1 MDPLVFH
8 TREIGSAHHKNR
20 IHETVAHP
28 KRDPIGSTAFHI
40 FPLQEEKTFG
50 LGMKDLAP
58 PFAPVRRHHWRGR
71 RSSKSH
77 LRRPK
82 DFPLEPHM
90 SEAMCRSGERMR
102 TRRTCRARFELG
114 LANVMGGDSGVGRV
128 RCGVR
133 ATVCYGRNFGRWAGP
148 LWRSSYHMLWEEFGQ
163 LAGPAVALQLATLT
177 LRWCSSSSS
186 SLLIPPSSSHLVPP
200 SSFLRLPCPP
210 SSSLLPPPLLQ
221 QLIIIKVEY
230 SSHQEILNLRPRIL

>member
-1 MDPLVFH
+1 MTLRSIPFQRRVGTGTGAVALPWFPAARAPDGQSRA
-8 TREIGSAHHKNR
+8 RECN
-20 IHETVAHP
+20 V
-28 KRDPIGSTAFHI
+28 
-40 FPLQEEKTFG
+40 
-50 LGMKDLAP
+50 LA
-58 PFAPVRRHHWRGR
+58 AHHWRGR

-82 DFPLEPHM
+82 DFPLEPQM

-148 LWRSSYHMLWEEFGQ
+148 LWRSSYHMLWEEFGEV
-163 LAGPAVALQLATLT
+163 AGPAVALQLPTLT
-177 LRWCSSSSS
+177 LRWSSSSSS

-210 SSSLLPPPLLQ
+210 SSSLLPPPLTPSCYVSSL
-221 QLIIIKVEY
+221 LHPPVPSLLPPPLSCLLLLLFCTIGNPFPVE
-230 SSHQEILNLRPRIL
+230 